1 MLYCC
6 QTEGSL
12 EKIFENSIFQ
22 IESILRALERGG
34 KIEDL
39 NLSLNQIYGEVNVRI
54 AVQTQV
60 TLLACRVIPCCRIV
74 KLRLVNFISWQQLFM
89 ALSTT
94 TPSSLEEL
102 DISKNNLS
110 AEATPANIEALAEA
124 VVRILRVKL
133 METKLKA
140 SQTAAIFKRIC
151 QEGGRI
157 EDLDIM
163 FNNLSQLDPDHLA
176 KAATRLVKLNIGWT
190 KLNER
195 QLRRLFERLDSTKNN
210 LRELKLSGL
219 DLSRLDSRLL
229 VRVVSRLE
237 VVDLNFTR
245 LGEDQV
251 AELLHRLEENHHL
264 KDLTLSS
271 NDLSKV
277 ENVQTKLQKLFY
289 LQSIFA

>member
-1 MLYCC
+1 
-6 QTEGSL
+6 
-12 EKIFENSIFQ
+12 
-22 IESILRALERGG
+22 
-34 KIEDL
+34 
-39 NLSLNQIYGEVNVRI
+39 
-54 AVQTQV
+54 
-60 TLLACRVIPCCRIV
+60 
-74 KLRLVNFISWQQLFM
+74 M

-151 QEGGRI
+151 QEGGMI

-229 VRVVSRLE
+229 ARVVSRLE

-251 AELLHRLEENHHL
+251 TELLHRLEENHHL

>member
-1 MLYCC
+1 M
-6 QTEGSL
+6 
-12 EKIFENSIFQ
+12 
-22 IESILRALERGG
+22 
-34 KIEDL
+34 
-39 NLSLNQIYGEVNVRI
+39 
-54 AVQTQV
+54 
-60 TLLACRVIPCCRIV
+60 
-74 KLRLVNFISWQQLFM
+74 
-89 ALSTT
+89 
-94 TPSSLEEL
+94 
-102 DISKNNLS
+102 
-110 AEATPANIEALAEA
+110 EALAEA

-190 KLNER
+190 ELNER

-229 VRVVSRLE
+229 ARVVSRLE

-251 AELLHRLEENHHL
+251 TELLDRLEENHHL
-264 KDLTLSS
+264 KDLTL
-271 NDLSKV
+271 
-277 ENVQTKLQKLFY
+277 QQ
-289 LQSIFA
+289 